1 MQPPTPAAEPERV
14 PRPPPGP
21 VPTPTAHPTDG
32 PPLQVAA
39 AAHRVG
45 VAPSTLRTWDRR
57 YGIGPTD
64 HTPGRHRRYSPDDL
78 ARLDLM
84 HRALILGA
92 TPADAAAHALAAL
105 PAPTPTPHGR
115 HRPPPGATPAQEP
128 AGTRPRDARRQRT
141 GGERARAGGTALRLP
156 GAGWRARGLGRA
168 ALALDADTVR
178 CVLVDAIAVIGVQA
192 TWNDVTRPVLAAVAQ
207 RWVDTGAGI
216 EIEHLLSDCVTGV
229 FSAVAATA
237 APSGTARP
245 VLLAGMAGD
254 QHRLPLVVLSA
265 TLAQRGVSCRSLGA
279 DLPPTAL
286 TTAIRR
292 TAPAAVLLWSQLSS
306 TADPQVLRSLPRT
319 RPGYR
324 GFVAGPGWA
333 EVDAPAAGR
342 TARVAGG
349 GHRHAQRRRDGV
361 APPDTERGRHTG
373 RNLCAGPVRT
383 GERCSAR
390 EDRHALAGV
399 LRDALGLVRDL
410 GADRRRP
417 RGDVVAELAGLLD
430 DLVEEARGLLLPA
443 RRACARRAWPAG
455 RPAWPRASAAPAAC
469 LSAGFCSSAPA
480 SRRSSA
486 APRPLVGTGRAFDAS
501 STGRRQR
508 AAELP
513 VARAA
518 RSTLGARF
526 DTSADRSDAVGALG
540 RRRRLLRRPPR
551 RVARRRRGSPDRSD
565 AFVRQPRAGFDAR
578 ELAAA
583 AGSSPAAPA
592 ARPATVPGRL
602 VRGTGERPDTSS
614 AAPLTLPDSAGDP
627 ETP

>member
-14 PRPPPGP
+14 PRPPPGS

-39 AAHRVG
+39 AAHRIG

-105 PAPTPTPHGR
+105 PAHPGTT
-115 HRPPPGATPAQEP
+115 RPPPATSGRHADAGTRRDAPLP
-128 AGTRPRDARRQRT
+128 AGTA
-141 GGERARAGGTALRLP
+141 GSERARAGGTALRLP
-156 GAGWRARGLGRA
+156 RTGWRARGLGRA

-178 CVLVDAIAVIGVQA
+178 SVLVDAIAVIGVQA
-192 TWNDVTRPVLAAVAQ
+192 TWNDVTRPVLAAVAH

-265 TLAQRGVSCRSLGA
+265 TLAQRGVSCRSLGT

-306 TADPQVLRSLPRT
+306 TADAQVLRSLPRT

-333 EVDAPAAGR
+333 EVELPPQVGR
-342 TARVAGG
+342 L
-349 GHRHAQRRRDGV
+349 
-361 APPDTERGRHTG
+361 ES
-373 RNLCAGPVRT
+373 L
-383 GERCSAR
+383 
-390 EDRHALAGV
+390 
-399 LRDALGLVRDL
+399 
-410 GADRRRP
+410 
-417 RGDVVAELAGLLD
+417 
-430 DLVEEARGLLLPA
+430 EEATDTL
-443 RRACARRAWPAG
+443 
-455 RPAWPRASAAPAAC
+455 SAA
-469 LSAGFCSSAPA
+469 
-480 SRRSSA
+480 
-486 APRPLVGTGRAFDAS
+486 
-501 STGRRQR
+501 
-508 AAELP
+508 
-513 VARAA
+513 
-518 RSTLGARF
+518 
-526 DTSADRSDAVGALG
+526 
-540 RRRRLLRRPPR
+540 
-551 RVARRRRGSPDRSD
+551 
-565 AFVRQPRAGFDAR
+565 
-578 ELAAA
+578 
-583 AGSSPAAPA
+583 
-592 ARPATVPGRL
+592 AT
-602 VRGTGERPDTSS
+602 
-614 AAPLTLPDSAGDP
+614 A
-627 ETP
+627 